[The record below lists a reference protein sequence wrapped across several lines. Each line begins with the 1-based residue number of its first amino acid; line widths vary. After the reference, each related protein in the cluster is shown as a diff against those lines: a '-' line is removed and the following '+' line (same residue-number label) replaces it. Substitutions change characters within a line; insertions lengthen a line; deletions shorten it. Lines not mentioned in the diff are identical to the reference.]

1 MLVLNIIL
9 AVFIIITTITFA
21 YFKFKQTRTTL
32 PIRKKWY
39 RYRAGEALSIFL
51 ILFGMNQI
59 VLYPTLITY
68 IIGAIFVLYGITVFI
83 GNFKRARH
91 YGQFVEEEFALNN

>member
-39 RYRAGEALSIFL
+39 RYRAGEMFSVFL
-51 ILFGMNQI
+51 TLFGINQI
-59 VLYPTLITY
+59 FLYPTLITY
-68 IIGAIFVLYGITVFI
+68 VIGAIFIIYGVTVFI

-91 YGQFVEEEFALNN
+91 YGKFVVEEFSLNN